1 MQFEDIDGDA
11 NERKLLQLP
20 LLWVCHNFR
29 AVVLARFCSHRHLDI
44 SDFKNEEERVA
55 FASHSWPDSHWDL
68 GFPGH
73 NLAKEL
79 DIDLDLWSIFTGQAL
94 QLLSSAPYNGCSFPL
109 VRKISINMDIQEE
122 DGDENSPAAGGKH
135 KICLPPDTTANIAA
149 FVLRLKEMAPSVS
162 ELIATPAYAVEELL
176 ERLDPHMMDMA
187 QRLSNFVEPLT
198 TITYASHLL
207 VGHIELEPIS
217 NLVHI
222 SYSIVGHHD
231 ALLPLTRRSAQTLQT
246 LDLDMVNM
254 PDMTGLIQDPNGGG
268 YVEYSC
274 LQQLKIYMRG
284 DSVASRELV
293 FRGAVPFPSLRRL
306 YIDRGC
312 PFNDDVLFRGNNS
325 TLESFITTLSS
336 ATVAMLK
343 KYNVFTPTS
352 HPKLQYVSIK
362 SLYRQPS
369 RPFDTTAAYME
380 FVLSIAPGASVRAIS
395 NLSEFGGALRPA
407 FELFGKHTSIQV
419 LYMTDTPLSFW
430 DITEII
436 SDLPLLSDL
445 YTTVPLLRGH
455 PQSIDMAELPEY
467 MRSTYAPMN
476 QRFRCWYFAS
486 ICGVSL
492 QDLATYVLLLALVCP
507 NFDYAAVG
515 SYSGKLF
522 MEAMKEKI
530 AEPGFSKY
538 ASRLQRLLFD
548 GYERF

>member
-1 MQFEDIDGDA
+1 
-11 NERKLLQLP
+11 
-20 LLWVCHNFR
+20 
-29 AVVLARFCSHRHLDI
+29 
-44 SDFKNEEERVA
+44 
-55 FASHSWPDSHWDL
+55 
-68 GFPGH
+68 
-73 NLAKEL
+73 
-79 DIDLDLWSIFTGQAL
+79 
-94 QLLSSAPYNGCSFPL
+94 
-109 VRKISINMDIQEE
+109 MDIQEE

-135 KICLPPDTTANIAA
+135 KICPPPDTTANIAA

-162 ELIATPAYAVEELL
+162 ELIATPAYAVEKLL
-176 ERLDPHMMDMA
+176 ERLDPHMMDVA
-187 QRLSNFVEPLT
+187 QRLCNFVEPLT

-207 VGHIELEPIS
+207 VSHIDLEPVS

-246 LDLDMVNM
+246 LDLDMI
-254 PDMTGLIQDPNGGG
+254 DMSDITGLIWDPNGGG
-268 YVEYSC
+268 YMEYSC
-274 LQQLKIYMRG
+274 LQQLRICMCG

-325 TLESFITTLSS
+325 TLESFRTTLPS

-352 HPKLQYVSIK
+352 HPRLQYVGIK

-419 LYMTDTPLSFW
+419 LHMTDTPLSFW

-445 YTTVPLLRGH
+445 YTT
-455 PQSIDMAELPEY
+455 
-467 MRSTYAPMN
+467 
-476 QRFRCWYFAS
+476 
-486 ICGVSL
+486 
-492 QDLATYVLLLALVCP
+492 
-507 NFDYAAVG
+507 
-515 SYSGKLF
+515 
-522 MEAMKEKI
+522 
-530 AEPGFSKY
+530 
-538 ASRLQRLLFD
+538 
-548 GYERF
+548 